1 MKIIKLLTCIMA
13 SLAVG
18 AIGSIATIPNIPI
31 WYAGLDKP
39 WFNPPNWIFGPVWT
53 ILYVLMGVALYLVW
67 TSQSKRGKRR
77 AFALFGIQLFL
88 NTAWSIVFFGLH
100 MPWTAVGIIALLL
113 IFIIMTMIEFRHFSR
128 IAMYLLVPYLAWV
141 SFASLL
147 NISIAVLN

>member
-100 MPWTAVGIIALLL
+100 TPWAAVGIIALLL
-113 IFIIMTMIEFRHFSR
+113 IFIIITMIEFRRFSR